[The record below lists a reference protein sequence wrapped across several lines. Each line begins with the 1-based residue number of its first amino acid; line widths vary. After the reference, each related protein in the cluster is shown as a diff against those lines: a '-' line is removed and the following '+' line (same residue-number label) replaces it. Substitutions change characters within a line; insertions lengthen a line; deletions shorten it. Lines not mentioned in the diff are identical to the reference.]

1 MSAAAAA
8 ATDKEGDY
16 LDYQDLTLPLDPK
29 LIFEAPPQHFQS
41 IVYVKRQHELLD
53 NAIRAWI
60 RRTRECQSGIAEQGV
75 QPLQCFGFTIES
87 LLSSLV
93 FSWPLSPIIP
103 PSLCALPSPPK
114 KKKKHVVFQQGD
126 EEAEGGRRRKV
137 GRA

>member
-8 ATDKEGDY
+8 AADTEGDY

-60 RRTRECQSGIAEQGV
+60 RRARECQSGMRKNV
-75 QPLQCFGFTIES
+75 TVFWPLQ
-87 LLSSLV
+87 
-93 FSWPLSPIIP
+93 
-103 PSLCALPSPPK
+103 
-114 KKKKHVVFQQGD
+114 
-126 EEAEGGRRRKV
+126 
-137 GRA
+137 